1 MPRTMLQR
9 YLKQLA
15 PGTPLREGID
25 RILHGRTGALIVM
38 GNNRQVQKV
47 SSGGFK
53 IDVDFSAQAL
63 RELAKLDGAIILSN
77 DLTRIVAAGVHM
89 VPPGDLPT
97 AETGTRHRSADRTAQ
112 AAGVPVIS
120 VSASMGT
127 VSLFINGR
135 RHVVEKAGDVISR
148 GTQTLGALNSVVQR
162 LGETVDQLTA
172 LEVANQVTVRDL
184 TAVAHRYELARRL
197 SAEMD
202 FHITILGVEGRLLA
216 MQHAELAAPLQDLAE
231 LLTQDYAH
239 NLETPSEFQL
249 DSLRNFTPEE
259 LLGHHLIAERM
270 GFGHA
275 VHLEQHLTTCG
286 YRALRTVGRLP
297 AGIVDL
303 LLPQHTL
310 QELLTASKIQLME
323 IDGVGEQRARL
334 IRDALLRIG
343 ESAFARSDPS

>member
-1 MPRTMLQR
+1 MSRTMLQR

-38 GNNRQVQKV
+38 GNNRQVAKV
-47 SSGGFK
+47 SSGGFT

-77 DLTRIVAAGVHM
+77 DLTRIVAAGVHL

-112 AAGVPVIS
+112 AAGIPVIS

-135 RHVVEKAGDVISR
+135 RHVVEKAADVISR
-148 GTQTLGALNSVVQR
+148 GNQTLGALSSVVQR
-162 LGETVDQLTA
+162 LEETLDQLTM
-172 LEVANQVTVRDL
+172 LEVSNQVTVRDL
-184 TAVAHRYELARRL
+184 AAVAHRYELARRL

-216 MQHAELAAPLQDLAE
+216 MQHAELAAPLQDLQGF
-231 LLTQDYAH
+231 LTKDYAH
-239 NLETPSEFQL
+239 NLPNPAAFQL
-249 DSLRNFTPEE
+249 DRLQNFTPEE
-259 LLGHHLIAERM
+259 LLGQHLIADRM
-270 GFGHA
+270 GFGPS
-275 VHLEQHLTTCG
+275 VHLEQSLTTYG
-286 YRALRTVGRLP
+286 YRVLTTLGRLP
-297 AGIVDL
+297 ANVVDL
-303 LLPQHTL
+303 LLPEHSL
-310 QELLTASKIQLME
+310 QELCTLSRAQLME

-334 IRDALLRIG
+334 IRDALLRIS
-343 ESAFARSDPS
+343 ETAFARSDAP

>member
-1 MPRTMLQR
+1 MSRTMLQR
-9 YLKQLA
+9 YLTQLA

-63 RELAKLDGAIILSN
+63 RELAKLDGAIILNN

-135 RHVVEKAGDVISR
+135 RHVVEKASDVISR

-162 LGETVDQLTA
+162 LAESLEQLTA
-172 LEVANQVTVRDL
+172 MEVANQVTVRDL

-216 MQHAELAAPLQDLAE
+216 MQLAELAAPLRDLEE
-231 LLTQDYAH
+231 LLTKDYAH
-239 NLETPSEFQL
+239 NLEHPSEFCL
-249 DSLRNFTPEE
+249 DNLQNFSPEE
-259 LLGHHLIAERM
+259 LLGQHLIAERM
-270 GFGHA
+270 GFGA
-275 VHLEQHLTTCG
+275 SVHLEQSLTAYG
-286 YRALRTVGRLP
+286 YRALTTIGRLP
-297 AGIVDL
+297 HNIVEL
-303 LLPQHTL
+303 LLPEHTL
-310 QELLTASKIQLME
+310 QELLVASRAQLME

-343 ESAFARSDPS
+343 EAAFARSDAS